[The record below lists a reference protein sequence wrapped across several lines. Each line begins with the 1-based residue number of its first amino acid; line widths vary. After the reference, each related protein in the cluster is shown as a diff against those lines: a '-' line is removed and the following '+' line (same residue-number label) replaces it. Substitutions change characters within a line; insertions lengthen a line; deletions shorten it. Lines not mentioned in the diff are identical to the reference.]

1 MNALHRLAFV
11 LGLVLAAAAGAGT
24 ASDALPGDS
33 LYQLEVP
40 LVDQRGTARPLAA
53 MRGEVTLAT
62 MFYASCPYMCP
73 LIIDTLKL
81 TEARL
86 DDAKRARLR
95 VLMVSLDAANDTPE
109 RLQAQVDQRKLDA
122 TRWTLARTDAAHVRE
137 LATALGIRYR
147 DLGNGDFNHSSVL
160 VLLDRDGR
168 VLARTETMG
177 KVDDRF
183 LDALDTALT
192 VP

>member
-1 MNALHRLAFV
+1 MNRRQILM
-11 LGLVLAAAAGAGT
+11 LGLALAAATAGAAADT
-24 ASDALPGDS
+24 LPGDS
-33 LYQLEVP
+33 LYQLQVP
-40 LVDQRGTARPLAA
+40 LTDQRGAARALDAT
-53 MRGEVTLAT
+53 RGQVTVVT

-109 RLQAQVDQRKLDA
+109 RLQAQVDKRKLD
-122 TRWTLARTDAAHVRE
+122 TSRWTLARTDAAHVRE
-137 LATALGIRYR
+137 LATALDIRYR
-147 DLGNGDFNHSSVL
+147 DLGNGDFNHSSML

-183 LDALDTALT
+183 LAALDAALA